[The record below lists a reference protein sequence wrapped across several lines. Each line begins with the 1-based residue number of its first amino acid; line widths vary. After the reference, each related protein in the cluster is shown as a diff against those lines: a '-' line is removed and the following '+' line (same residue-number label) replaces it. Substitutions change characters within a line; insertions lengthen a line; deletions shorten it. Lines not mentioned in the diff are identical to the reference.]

1 MQTTDAFA
9 DMPPESDESHP
20 AVMRWR
26 LTQLEKLMASKLD
39 DILRE
44 IRDAKRSHEAQIS
57 ELNSRV
63 TSLETDRAK
72 AVGAG
77 LVAKILIALCSSGI
91 IGMAFALWQ
100 LVQSL
105 PPAQH

>member
-1 MQTTDAFA
+1 MQTTDALT

-26 LTQLEKLMASKLD
+26 LTQLEKLVASKLD
-39 DILRE
+39 DILKE
-44 IRDAKRSHEAQIS
+44 IRESKRSHEAQTA
-57 ELNSRV
+57 ELNTRI

-77 LVAKILIALCSSGI
+77 LLAKILIGLCSSGV
-91 IGMAFALWQ
+91 IGMAFTLWK

-105 PPAQH
+105 PPAH